1 MKRSWR
7 ITLTAAGLTALWVVG
22 FSMAVKP
29 AAQEQPRMTAPI
41 NGKTAGEYFKNVT
54 SSPLK
59 GLPVDDFIGAM
70 GVMSAG
76 LGLDCADCHPG
87 AGSDK
92 VDWVYDT
99 AVKKRARQMLEMVS
113 TINKTTFGGA
123 QRVTCWTCH
132 HGRMIPATSIALSAL
147 YDVPNGELDDVVQA
161 DPDQPPVMEV
171 LDKYIA
177 AMGGAQ
183 RLSTLKTYVATGE
196 SIGFG
201 GFGGV
206 ANFTMYGEAPNK
218 KATLITFKDFPDR
231 DPSLWAVNGTQGWIQ
246 TPRALLQDYELVGGE
261 LDGQRFEAAMG
272 FPGSI
277 KTALN
282 NWRIGFRRVID
293 DKAYLTV
300 QGNGPKGFLATLYFD
315 PDTYLIKRMV
325 RYVPSPA
332 GRVLTQIDYG
342 DYRDVNGIKFP
353 FEYNFYWLDGRF
365 TAKIKDVKVNQTI
378 PAERFGR
385 LRKVN

>member
-1 MKRSWR
+1 MKLSWR
-7 ITLTAAGLTALWVVG
+7 LTFAGAVVTALALIGSVLVE
-22 FSMAVKP
+22 SL
-29 AAQEQPRMTAPI
+29 AAQDQPRMTAPI
-41 NGKTAGEYFKNVT
+41 NGKKAGEYFKNVT
-54 SSPLK
+54 STPLK

-87 AGSDK
+87 AGSDQ
-92 VDWVYDT
+92 VDWVFDT
-99 AVKKRARQMLEMVS
+99 AVKKRARQMVEMVA
-113 TINKTTFGGA
+113 TINTTTFGGA

-147 YDVPNGELDDVVQA
+147 YDVPNSEFDDLVQA
-161 DPDQPPVMEV
+161 DPEQPPVQEV

-183 RLSTLKTYVATGE
+183 RLNAVTSYTATGE

-206 ANFTMYGEAPNK
+206 ANFAMYGQSPNK

-231 DPSLWAVNGTQGWIQ
+231 DPSFWAVNGTTGWIQ
-246 TPRALLQDYELVGGE
+246 TPRALLQDYELIGGE
-261 LDGQRFEAAMG
+261 LDGQRFEAQLG
-272 FPGSI
+272 FPGTI
-277 KTALN
+277 KTALT

-293 DKAYLTV
+293 DKPYLTV
-300 QGNGPKGFLATLYFD
+300 QGNGPRGFLATLYFD

-332 GRVLTQIDYG
+332 GRVLTQIDYA
-342 DYRDVNGIKFP
+342 DYRDVNGVKFP

-365 TAKIKDVKVNQTI
+365 TAKIKDVKVNVPI
-378 PAERFGR
+378 DAARFGR
-385 LRKVN
+385 LAKK

>member
-1 MKRSWR
+1 
-7 ITLTAAGLTALWVVG
+7 
-22 FSMAVKP
+22 
-29 AAQEQPRMTAPI
+29 
-41 NGKTAGEYFKNVT
+41 
-54 SSPLK
+54 
-59 GLPVDDFIGAM
+59 VDDFIGAM

-92 VDWVYDT
+92 VDWVFDT
-99 AVKKRARQMLEMVS
+99 AVKKRARQMVEMVA
-113 TINKTTFGGA
+113 TINRTTFGGA

-132 HGRMIPATSIALSAL
+132 HGRMIPATSIALNAL
-147 YDVPNGELDDVVQA
+147 YDVPNGELDDLVQA
-161 DPDQPPVMEV
+161 DPEQPPVTEV

-183 RLSTLKTYVATGE
+183 RLGTLKNYVATGE

-206 ANFTMYGEAPNK
+206 ANFAMYGESPNK

-231 DPSLWAVNGTQGWIQ
+231 DPSFWAVNGTTGWIQ

-261 LDGQRFEAAMG
+261 LDGQRFEAQLG
-272 FPGSI
+272 FPGTI

-300 QGNGPKGFLATLYFD
+300 QGMGPRGFMATLYFD

-332 GRVLTQIDYG
+332 GKVLTQIDFG

-365 TAKIKDVKVNQTI
+365 TAKIKDIKVNQAI